1 MVLRKA
7 SVRNKTPKEK
17 SAVGA
22 KTKTAVGVAA
32 LLYIEAEAPYLG
44 KKIIEDP
51 DTEHGYTAIDSTY
64 IHYIIR
70 QLISIYS
77 ILVYLFV
84 ERSYRYSAILV
95 F

>member
-1 MVLRKA
+1 MQIPAAYGQGSYVALRKA

-32 LLYIEAEAPYLG
+32 ALLYIEAEAPYPG

-51 DTEHGYTAIDSTY
+51 DTEHGLTAIDSTY
-64 IHYIIR
+64 I
-70 QLISIYS
+70 
-77 ILVYLFV
+77 
-84 ERSYRYSAILV
+84 
-95 F
+95 